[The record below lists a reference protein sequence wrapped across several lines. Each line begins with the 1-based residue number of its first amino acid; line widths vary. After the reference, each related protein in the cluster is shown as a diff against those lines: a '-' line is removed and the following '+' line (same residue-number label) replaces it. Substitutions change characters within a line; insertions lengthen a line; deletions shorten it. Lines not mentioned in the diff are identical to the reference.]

1 VQVGAFADAR
11 ALRDARQKV
20 EGLGMKTYIQVID
33 AEGAKRTRVRV
44 GPFDT
49 REQADAAAKKLK
61 AGGLPAAVLT
71 L

>member
-1 VQVGAFADAR
+1 VQIGAFAEAR
-11 ALRDARQKV
+11 ALREARQKA
-20 EGLGMKTYIQVID
+20 EGLGLKTYVQVIEND
-33 AEGAKRTRVRV
+33 SGKRTRVRV

-49 REQADAAAKKLK
+49 RAEADAVVKKLK